1 MTVGESVVE
10 ENSLMF
16 YLKVL
21 LNNSIKRS
29 VINQERVRTCHKYN
43 PVMNKNQIYTRIASI
58 CNLGSI

>member
-1 MTVGESVVE
+1 MSIGELIEE

-29 VINQERVRTCHKYN
+29 IINQESVRTCHEYN
-43 PVMNKNQIYTRIASI
+43 PVMNKNQTNTRTASI

>member
-1 MTVGESVVE
+1 MHLMTVGELISE

-29 VINQERVRTCHKYN
+29 IINQERVQTCHEYN
-43 PVMNKNQIYTRIASI
+43 PVMNKKQT
-58 CNLGSI
+58 